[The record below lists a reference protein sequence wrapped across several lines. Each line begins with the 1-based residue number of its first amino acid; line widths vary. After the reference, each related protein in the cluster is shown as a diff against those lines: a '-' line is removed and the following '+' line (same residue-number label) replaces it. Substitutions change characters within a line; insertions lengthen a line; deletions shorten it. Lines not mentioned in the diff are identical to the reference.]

1 MRGPMHR
8 MQSLADSR
16 WMDQDQAGFA
26 IEKLGTLD
34 VSRRPTCR
42 PIGPEEDP
50 AGFAN
55 EAGQPWMCSAKLR
68 VLAVVNAHGISGTES
83 ENGLRPDDD

>member
-1 MRGPMHR
+1 
-8 MQSLADSR
+8 
-16 WMDQDQAGFA
+16 MDQDQAGFA

-68 VLAVVNAHGISGTES
+68 VLAVVNAYGISGTGS
-83 ENGLRPDDD
+83 ENGLRPGDDDESGLVAL

>member
-1 MRGPMHR
+1 
-8 MQSLADSR
+8 
-16 WMDQDQAGFA
+16 MDQDQAGFA

-34 VSRRPTCR
+34 ASRRPTRR

-55 EAGQPWMCSAKLR
+55 EAGHPWMFSAELR
-68 VLAVVNAHGISGTES
+68 VLAAVNARGISSTES
-83 ENGLRPDDD
+83 DNGLRPGDDDER

>member
-1 MRGPMHR
+1 
-8 MQSLADSR
+8 
-16 WMDQDQAGFA
+16 MDQDQAGFA

-34 VSRRPTCR
+34 VSRCPTCR

-55 EAGQPWMCSAKLR
+55 EAGHPWMFSAELR
-68 VLAVVNAHGISGTES
+68 VLAAVNARGISSTES
-83 ENGLRPDDD
+83 DNGLRPGDDDER

>member
-1 MRGPMHR
+1 
-8 MQSLADSR
+8 
-16 WMDQDQAGFA
+16 MDQDQAGFA

-42 PIGPEEDP
+42 PMGPEEAQ

-68 VLAVVNAHGISGTES
+68 VLAVVNAYSISGTEK
-83 ENGLRPDDD
+83 ENGLRPGDDDESGLVAL

>member
-1 MRGPMHR
+1 
-8 MQSLADSR
+8 
-16 WMDQDQAGFA
+16 MDQDQVGLA
-26 IEKLGTLD
+26 IEKLGTFD
-34 VSRRPTCR
+34 VSRNSTCR

-68 VLAVVNAHGISGTES
+68 VLAVVNAYGISGRES
-83 ENGLRPDDD
+83 ENGLRPGDDDESGLVAL